1 MRYLEEKELLLVND
15 TILSIYSIAD
25 LEVMRKSFLESLRR
39 LIPYDKAMFDFGCRH
54 NNEVEFFNPVA
65 VNFDEEKLSQ
75 YFDYYEPLD
84 YTRWVFT
91 QSKALVY
98 RDTDLIDSCIR
109 EETEIF
115 RDWMAP
121 MDAYFTE
128 GASIVNSGILFGSVT
143 LFRPK
148 CDGNFSEK
156 DLLILNLLNT
166 HLSNRLIQVYP
177 NGVEKKYLS
186 GKKHDIIEKYNFT
199 EREKEV
205 TKLVLKGL
213 TNIEISNALFI
224 SESTVK
230 KHLNNVFNKM
240 QIKSRTQ
247 LMKILIDTHF
257 DTN

>member
-1 MRYLEEKELLLVND
+1 MRYLDERELLSIND
-15 TILSIYSIAD
+15 IVLSIYSIPN
-25 LEVMRKSFLESLRR
+25 LEVMRKSFLESIRM
-39 LIPYDKAMFDFGCRH
+39 LIPYDKAMFDFGSKH
-54 NNEVEFFNPVA
+54 NNEIEFFDPVA
-65 VNFDEEKLSQ
+65 VDFNEDQLSQ

-84 YTRWVFT
+84 YTRWIFT
-91 QSKALVY
+91 QSKAVVY
-98 RDTDLIDSCIR
+98 RETDLIDRCIR

-121 MDAYFTE
+121 MDTYFTG
-128 GASIVNSGILFGSVT
+128 GASIVNKGILFGSVT

-148 CDGNFSEK
+148 CGGDFSK
-156 DLLILNLLNT
+156 RDLLILNLLNT

-177 NGVEKKYLS
+177 SGVEKKQIADE
-186 GKKHDIIEKYNFT
+186 KHGVVEKYNFT

-205 TKLVLKGL
+205 VKLVLQGL
-213 TNIEISNALFI
+213 TNMEISNTLFI

-230 KHLNNVFNKM
+230 KHLNNVFNKL

-247 LMKILIDTHF
+247 LMKILM